1 MLIPYSDLSKLK
13 TASELIEV
21 ADNSIVE
28 GQLQCIAYM
37 LNTNA
42 NVGSTSIEYVGNLLD
57 DTIQTLKDNGYQ
69 VRPVID
75 SIGPVYVIEAVASKE

>member
-1 MLIPYSDLSKLK
+1 MIPYNELSILK
-13 TASELIEV
+13 PATELIEV
-21 ADNSIVE
+21 AKSSIVE

-42 NVGSTSIEYVGNLLD
+42 NVGTTSIEYVGNLLD
-57 DTIQTLKDNGYQ
+57 ETIQKLKDNGYE

-75 SIGPVYVIEAVASKE
+75 SIGPVYVIKALDSKE